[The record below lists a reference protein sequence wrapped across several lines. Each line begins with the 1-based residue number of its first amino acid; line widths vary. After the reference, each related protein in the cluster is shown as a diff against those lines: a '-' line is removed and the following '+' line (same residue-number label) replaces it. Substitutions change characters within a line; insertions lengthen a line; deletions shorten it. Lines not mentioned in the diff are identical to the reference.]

1 MSLWRG
7 RDLLLAFL
15 LLAFLPVVACSED
28 WRLLRD
34 GAPVGGVQITEKGGD
49 TYVAV
54 GEMARLLGYSAKS
67 LNDGLLINKGP
78 TNLQI
83 IPNAAA
89 VWLGYDII
97 PLMRKAF
104 VSDGRWWMDS
114 ESALVVMEKLLAKSG
129 DGAKLLWRGLGS
141 GAGQVE
147 MPATQEPP
155 VQQLKPAQPIQV
167 VPDVAPVFEAT
178 QSEEA
183 SFRWGVHEDR
193 VRLVVETSQKVPLRP
208 TPDGLELSFGSK
220 PQVASSPDPSVLVK
234 VKAYGKGWTVVVE
247 APGWDKNSFE
257 LSDPHRIVADFMR
270 PNSAPPVTSTPTV
283 VVPSVPKPAPAGKKR
298 PLVVVDPGHGGKDPG
313 AVAHG
318 YREKDLAL
326 KISQRLVKNLQALG
340 LDAKLTRA
348 DDRYLLLRT
357 RTELAN
363 QWDADAFVSVHL
375 NALPKGR
382 HAKGVEIY
390 LMALPTDKDAM
401 ALAKIENAEL
411 AEGSNGQGDD
421 KTSLL
426 LSILGDMQQNNKIQE
441 STKFAEA
448 IFSSGQ
454 SGKLPMRRVAQA
466 PFFVLRG
473 AAMPAVLIETGFIS
487 ESSEARMLADPSYQ
501 ERLAKSLA
509 KGIKEYL
516 K

>member
-7 RDLLLAFL
+7 RDFFLAFL
-15 LLAFLPVVACSED
+15 LLALFPVVACSED

-34 GAPVGGVQITEKGGD
+34 GAPVGGVQIKENGGD
-49 TYVAV
+49 IYVAV

-129 DGAKLLWRGLGS
+129 DDAKLLWRGLGS

-147 MPATQEPP
+147 TPAPSREPP
-155 VQQLKPAQPIQV
+155 SQPIQV
-167 VPDVAPVFEAT
+167 VPEVAPVLGAAQTED
-178 QSEEA
+178 A

-193 VRLVVETSQKVPLRP
+193 VRLVVETSNNIPLKP
-208 TPDGLELSFGSK
+208 TKDGLEFLFNFYPKVG
-220 PQVASSPDPSVLVK
+220 SSPDPSVSVK
-234 VKAYGKGWTVVVE
+234 VRAEGKSWVVLVE
-247 APGWDKNSFE
+247 APGWINNSFE
-257 LSDPHRIVADFMR
+257 LSDPHRVVADFMR
-270 PNSAPPVTSTPTV
+270 PNSAPTVMPTPTV
-283 VVPSVPKPAPAGKKR
+283 PVPSVTKPAPAGKKR

-326 KISQRLVKNLQALG
+326 QISQRLVKNLQSLG
-340 LDAKLTRA
+340 LDARLTRA

-411 AEGSNGQGDD
+411 VEGSNGQGDD

-448 IFSSGQ
+448 IFSSGK

-501 ERLAKSLA
+501 ERLAKSLS